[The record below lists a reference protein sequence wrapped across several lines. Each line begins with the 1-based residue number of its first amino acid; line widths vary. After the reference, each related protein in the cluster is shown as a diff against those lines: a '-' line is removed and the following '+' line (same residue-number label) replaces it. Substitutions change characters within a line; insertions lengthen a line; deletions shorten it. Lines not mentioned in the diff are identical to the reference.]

1 MINVVSE
8 DRALNTAEL
17 AMVNDTQPPAI
28 ERKTREELKALAHR
42 LRQAHS
48 RAHDISSRQ
57 QREIRGKAEPHGA
70 RRAQENAGNVVK
82 AQLLLDAIHRIDEE
96 LSRRD
101 ELETGRPS
109 PVRIRAAEPSSSRWE
124 PSPVII
130 LTLDATASQGIR
142 EKKRTEEFAG
152 GTSKREMGR
161 VSQATKVSQARKDL
175 GKS

>member
-57 QREIRGKAEPHGA
+57 QREMRGKAEPHGA

-109 PVRIRAAEPSSSRWE
+109 PSEFARRALELKMGAVSGHHPDPGR
-124 PSPVII
+124 
-130 LTLDATASQGIR
+130 TASQGIR

-161 VSQATKVSQARKDL
+161 VSQATKVSQARKDS